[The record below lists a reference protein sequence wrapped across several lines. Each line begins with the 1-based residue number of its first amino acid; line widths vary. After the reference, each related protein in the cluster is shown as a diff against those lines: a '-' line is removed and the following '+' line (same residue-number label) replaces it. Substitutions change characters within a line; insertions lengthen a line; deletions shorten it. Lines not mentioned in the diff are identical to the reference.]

1 MLEMKFYHLRS
12 EIILE
17 LKNAPRLARQNIIF
31 PGSEQ
36 KQIGNYGNAD
46 SFCLR

>member
-17 LKNAPRLARQNIIF
+17 LKN
-31 PGSEQ
+31 GESCTSSDEQ
-36 KQIGNYGNAD
+36 LIYKI
-46 SFCLR
+46 SFFLSYLFF